1 MLTPNNYWYW
11 QFDVETKV
19 LMLDLG
25 NELLFCVSIPSK
37 QLIAETM
44 SISKQVFT
52 VADVAAYQ
60 TFKEGMVGLPL
71 SEARKSELALNA
83 VAAYRFQKPLMAKS
97 WFFTPQIGLNPHWG
111 EVVILKTAYGCA
123 RFVVVENDGNSSL
136 CMLADVTPIK
146 LDNNKMLSFS
156 DTIRVMNNRMS
167 SYSGSMPMDFAL
179 VG

>member
-11 QFDVETKV
+11 QFDVERKV

-60 TFKEGMVGLPL
+60 TFGRGDG
-71 SEARKSELALNA
+71 
-83 VAAYRFQKPLMAKS
+83 
-97 WFFTPQIGLNPHWG
+97 WFTIIGS
-111 EVVILKTAYGCA
+111 A
-123 RFVVVENDGNSSL
+123 
-136 CMLADVTPIK
+136 
-146 LDNNKMLSFS
+146 
-156 DTIRVMNNRMS
+156 
-167 SYSGSMPMDFAL
+167 
-179 VG
+179 